1 MAARTWASHMA
12 WFARVSFSDTGCA
25 MSGLEGELD
34 MADLQGELGS
44 EYHMKV
50 QRAGSVI
57 PLQGSRVPC

>member
-44 EYHMKV
+44 DTM
-50 QRAGSVI
+50 
-57 PLQGSRVPC
+57 